1 MRCPECGHRR
11 MLRQRWIE
19 NELHREGPRVV
30 LPVMMRCLV
39 ASILLAVPW
48 ILRVVLSSSFME
60 ACGLSFRPSP
70 AWMEVAMG
78 PAAFIA
84 SILLTR
90 PIGAQGAEGF
100 GLAESSK
107 LRPWIPVVNVLWI
120 PYSLLMLTAIF
131 APTATQNP
139 TMRSPQDQWMGAAS
153 FVGVI
158 AQTAWVVLLFHMGN
172 IADYLRDAFLRRIA
186 TTWCWIWGVF
196 VFIVLP
202 FSVIKAARSQAP
214 EAWDAVADLAIA
226 VTDLG
231 FGWGFVMA
239 VLVWWS
245 TTHALTM
252 AYEELEREDRRARR
266 EQERYPSP

>member
-1 MRCPECGHRR
+1 
-11 MLRQRWIE
+11 
-19 NELHREGPRVV
+19 
-30 LPVMMRCLV
+30 
-39 ASILLAVPW
+39 
-48 ILRVVLSSSFME
+48 
-60 ACGLSFRPSP
+60 
-70 AWMEVAMG
+70 MG

-202 FSVIKAARSQAP
+202 FSVIKAARSQAR
-214 EAWDAVADLAIA
+214 AAIA
-226 VTDLG
+226 QPVGKQTCCI
-231 FGWGFVMA
+231 FGVERIGHHRGAHAQGSQKAQCPHETFHGDTS
-239 VLVWWS
+239 WS
-245 TTHALTM
+245 MRTST
-252 AYEELEREDRRARR
+252 
-266 EQERYPSP
+266 

>member
-1 MRCPECGHRR
+1 
-11 MLRQRWIE
+11 
-19 NELHREGPRVV
+19 
-30 LPVMMRCLV
+30 
-39 ASILLAVPW
+39 
-48 ILRVVLSSSFME
+48 
-60 ACGLSFRPSP
+60 
-70 AWMEVAMG
+70 MG

-107 LRPWIPVVNVLWI
+107 LRPWIPVVNVSWI

-202 FSVIKAARSQAP
+202 FGAIGAARSKAP
-214 EAWDAVADLAIA
+214 DAWDSIANLAIA
-226 VTDLG
+226 VTNLG
-231 FGWGFVMA
+231 LGWGFVMA

-252 AYEELEREDRRARR
+252 AYEEMEREDRRARR
-266 EQERYPSP
+266 EQARYPSL